1 MLRLFDINGRDITD
15 DRQYCR
21 NPACLGEPWCSA
33 WGICQLAEEPDETAS
48 SGGGMEVQGSGSGDT
63 EEEIDHI
70 MLELSQ
76 QLQSSPT
83 FELLDSSP
91 TQEQLPAEQ
100 DIPVSAASRFATPV
114 TDEEVTEARK
124 MAVPKRTAQD
134 TQYCIRQFESWRDH
148 RNLHGSIV
156 PSLHDLDPCTLSHWL
171 TRFVLEIRKV
181 NGSEYPPNSL
191 HHLVCGIMRHY
202 RTSSKTEIDF
212 FKDHGFRSS
221 LDAEMKRLQ
230 SKGIGSV
237 RKQAEPFTMQEEELL
252 WGGEG
257 ESWVITVQRH

>member
-83 FELLDSSP
+83 FELQTPAPPKSSF
-91 TQEQLPAEQ
+91 LL
-100 DIPVSAASRFATPV
+100 SRIF
-114 TDEEVTEARK
+114 
-124 MAVPKRTAQD
+124 
-134 TQYCIRQFESWRDH
+134 
-148 RNLHGSIV
+148 L
-156 PSLHDLDPCTLSHWL
+156 LHDLLP
-171 TRFVLEIRKV
+171 
-181 NGSEYPPNSL
+181 
-191 HHLVCGIMRHY
+191 
-202 RTSSKTEIDF
+202 
-212 FKDHGFRSS
+212 
-221 LDAEMKRLQ
+221 Q
-230 SKGIGSV
+230 
-237 RKQAEPFTMQEEELL
+237 
-252 WGGEG
+252 
-257 ESWVITVQRH
+257 